1 MPPLPKPASV
11 IQNTRQRKMSAPDK
25 VLKFINDKHL
35 TCQPGGEYLPEKI
48 FRRLQAAIPD
58 FKPRPQ
64 QQQMSQFIA
73 ETMAKPAQQRVAVVE
88 APTGVGKTLAYLSG
102 TIEAALNHKKT
113 LVISTATVNLQQ
125 QLIQKDLPQ
134 FSSALET
141 PIRFVQVKGR
151 RRYLCPSRLSQM
163 AEAPEQQLLDMDI
176 EAKYQQAL
184 HLAAARQMLKE
195 WEEERWD
202 GDRDSRRDKVSSELW
217 HQISTDSEGCAGKS
231 CSFYLRCPY
240 YKLRRE
246 MAEAQV
252 VVANHDLIL
261 SDADLGG
268 GLVLPNPEEVLF
280 VFDEAHNLPRKA
292 LDHAAKALNFI
303 QLYQTTETAD
313 NVLKK
318 IPSALAFRQH
328 DFGYMLSE
336 LRRDLPAVI
345 SHLQHME
352 TILQS
357 DGMVQDLLEK
367 RISEPR
373 IFWNSPL
380 VNALLIPCQGLL
392 QRANNIYRHYSV
404 LGKWI
409 KEGLEKTQLPN
420 KVGEALLPQVGT
432 VQNIFGY
439 LIDFMA
445 LFLEPDQE
453 DQPPNVRWLSVVQF
467 AKQQTLVI
475 HAGPMSA
482 ARFLDRSL
490 WSRAY
495 GVVLTSATLRGM
507 GLFQRFRLD
516 CGLYRFDASH
526 FLAVPSP
533 FKYQEQATLNLPQMR
548 YLPNEQQQHWR
559 REVADKLIQI
569 IDTSEAT
576 LVLFTSREV
585 MESVYQQMPAE
596 LSRMVLIQGDTL
608 SPKNMVL
615 RHIRQVEAGQG
626 SIIFGMDRFA
636 EGVDLPGNLCTHVII
651 TKLPF
656 PVFTR
661 PIEQAK
667 QEWILR
673 RGGQPFTALSL
684 PAVSIKLIQACGR
697 LLRKE
702 TDQGRITILDR
713 RLLTKGYGKQLLAH
727 LPDYRLVD

>member
-1 MPPLPKPASV
+1 
-11 IQNTRQRKMSAPDK
+11 MSEA
-25 VLKFINDKHL
+25 
-35 TCQPGGEYLPEKI
+35 I
-48 FRRLQAAIPD
+48 FRRLQVAIPD

-64 QQQMSQFIA
+64 QAQMSQFIA
-73 ETMAKPAQQRVAVVE
+73 DQMAKPAQQRIAVVE

-102 TIEAALNHKKT
+102 AIEAAINNKKT

-134 FSSALET
+134 FSAALEQ

-151 RRYLCPSRLSQM
+151 RRYLCPSKLSQL
-163 AEAPEQQLLDMDI
+163 ATAPEQQTLDIDI
-176 EAKYQQAL
+176 DAKYQQAL
-184 HLAAARQMLKE
+184 HMAAAKQMLIE
-195 WEEERWD
+195 WDQERWD
-202 GDRDSRRDKVSSELW
+202 GDRDSRSDKISSDLW
-217 HQISTDSEGCAGKS
+217 NQVSTDSEGCAGKS

-246 MAEAQV
+246 MVSAQV

-313 NVLKK
+313 SVLKK

-336 LRRDLPAVI
+336 LRRDLPAVM
-345 SHLQHME
+345 SHLQQME

-357 DGMVQDLLEK
+357 DGLVHDLLEK

-380 VNALLIPCQGLL
+380 VNALLIPCQNLL
-392 QRANNIYRHYSV
+392 QRANNIYKHYSV
-404 LGKWI
+404 LAKWI
-409 KEGLEKTQLPN
+409 KEGLEKTQLSN

-439 LIDFMA
+439 LIDFMG

-453 DQPPNVRWLSVVQF
+453 DRPPNVRWLSVEQF

-475 HAGPMSA
+475 HAGPMTA
-482 ARFLDRSL
+482 AYFLDRSL
-490 WSRAY
+490 WTRAF

-507 GLFQRFRLD
+507 GLFHRFRID
-516 CGLYRFDASH
+516 CGLHRFSEQN

-533 FKYQEQATLNLPQMR
+533 FNYNDQATLNLPAMQF
-548 YLPNEQQQHWR
+548 LPNEQQQQWR
-559 REVADKLIQI
+559 REVVSRLKQV
-569 IDTSEAT
+569 IDTTEAT

-585 MESVYQQMPAE
+585 MEAVYRQLPAE
-596 LSRMVLIQGDTL
+596 ISRLVLIQGDTL
-608 SPKNMVL
+608 SPKNMVQ
-615 RHIRQVEAGQG
+615 RHIRQIEAGQG

-667 QEWILR
+667 QEWIIR

-684 PAVSIKLIQACGR
+684 PAVSVKLIQACGR

-702 TDQGRITILDR
+702 TDSGRITILDR

-727 LPDYRLVD
+727 LPDYRLVQ

>member
-1 MPPLPKPASV
+1 MVA
-11 IQNTRQRKMSAPDK
+11 T
-25 VLKFINDKHL
+25 
-35 TCQPGGEYLPEKI
+35 I
-48 FRRLQAAIPD
+48 FERIGQVVAD

-64 QQQMSQFIA
+64 QQQMSEFIA
-73 ETMAKPAQQRVAVVE
+73 ASMQKKAQQRVAVVE

-102 TIEAALNHKKT
+102 TIETAINNKKV

-125 QLIQKDLPQ
+125 QLIQKDLPL
-134 FSSALET
+134 FSSALEH

-151 RRYLCPSRLSQM
+151 RRYVCPSKLSQL
-163 AEAPEQQLLDMDI
+163 ATAPEQQELGIDIDDKYKRVLHMAHAKQLLS
-176 EAKYQQAL
+176 
-184 HLAAARQMLKE
+184 E
-195 WEEERWD
+195 WDQERWD
-202 GDRDSRRDKVSSELW
+202 GDRDSRSDKLEAELW
-217 HQISTDSEGCAGKS
+217 QQISTDSEGCAGKS

-246 MAEAQV
+246 MLSAQV
-252 VVANHDLIL
+252 IVANHDLIL

-268 GLVLPNPEEVLF
+268 GLVLPNPEEALF

-292 LDHAAKALNFI
+292 LDHAAKALNFV

-313 NVLKK
+313 SVLKK

-345 SHLQHME
+345 SHLQQLEM
-352 TILQS
+352 ILQS
-357 DGMVQDLLEK
+357 DGLVQDVLEK

-380 VNALLIPCQGLL
+380 VNALLIPCQNLL
-392 QRANNIYRHYSV
+392 QRANNIYKHYSV
-404 LGKWI
+404 LAKWI
-409 KEGLEKTQLPN
+409 KEGLEKTQLSN

-439 LIDFMA
+439 LIDFMG

-453 DQPPNVRWLSVVQF
+453 DRPPNVRWLSLEQF

-475 HAGPMSA
+475 HAGPMTA
-482 ARFLDRSL
+482 AYFLDRSL
-490 WSRAY
+490 WARAY

-507 GLFQRFRLD
+507 GLFHRFRMD
-516 CGLYRFDASH
+516 CGLHRFSEQH

-533 FKYQEQATLNLPQMR
+533 FNYSDQATLNLPHMQ
-548 YLPNEQQQHWR
+548 YLPNEQQQQWR
-559 REVADKLIQI
+559 QEVVKQLASI
-569 IDTSEAT
+569 INVDEAT

-585 MESVYQQMPAE
+585 MEAVYRQLPQRLTAKI
-596 LSRMVLIQGDTL
+596 LIQGDTL
-608 SPKNMVL
+608 SPKNMVQ
-615 RHIRQVEAGQG
+615 RHIRQIEAGKG

-636 EGVDLPGNLCTHVII
+636 EGIDLPGNLCTHVII

-667 QEWILR
+667 QEWIIR
-673 RGGQPFTALSL
+673 KGGQPFTALSL
-684 PAVSIKLIQACGR
+684 PAVSVKLIQACGR

-702 TDQGRITILDR
+702 TDTGRITILDR
-713 RLLTKGYGKQLLAH
+713 RLLSKGYGKQLLQH
-727 LPDYRLVD
+727 LPDYRLQQ

>member
-1 MPPLPKPASV
+1 VTAVTTLFER
-11 IQNTRQRKMSAPDK
+11 I
-25 VLKFINDKHL
+25 
-35 TCQPGGEYLPEKI
+35 E
-48 FRRLQAAIPD
+48 AAMPD
-58 FKPRPQ
+58 FKARPQ
-64 QQQMSQFIA
+64 QVQMSEFIA
-73 ETMAKPAQQRVAVVE
+73 QAMSKPPQKRVAVVE
-88 APTGVGKTLAYLSG
+88 APTGVGKTLAYLTG
-102 TIEAALNHKKT
+102 TIQTALLQKKT

-134 FSSALET
+134 FSATLEE

-151 RRYLCPSRLSQM
+151 RRYVCPSKLNQV
-163 AEAPEQQLLDMDI
+163 ATTPEQQSLNIDVD
-176 EAKYQQAL
+176 EKYQQVL
-184 HLAAARQMLKE
+184 HTAQAKQLLSD
-195 WEEERWD
+195 WDEERWD
-202 GDRDSRRDKVSSELW
+202 GDRDSRRDKIDAELW
-217 HQISTDSEGCAGKS
+217 HQVSTDSEGCAGKS

-240 YKLRRE
+240 YNLRRE
-246 MAEAQV
+246 MTAAQV

-313 NVLKK
+313 SVLKK
-318 IPSALAFRQH
+318 IPSTLAYRQH

-336 LRRDLPAVI
+336 LRRDLPAVM
-345 SHLQHME
+345 SHLQQIE
-352 TILQS
+352 TILHS
-357 DGMVQDLLEK
+357 DGVVQDLLEK
-367 RISEPR
+367 HITEPR

-380 VNALLIPCQGLL
+380 VNALLIPFQGLL
-392 QRANNIYRHYSV
+392 QRANSIYKHYSV
-404 LGKWI
+404 LAKWI

-453 DQPPNVRWLSVVQF
+453 DRPPNVRWISVETF
-467 AKQQTLVI
+467 AKQQTLVV
-475 HAGPMSA
+475 HAGPMTA
-482 ARFLDRSL
+482 AYFLDRSL

-495 GVVLTSATLRGM
+495 GVVLTSATLRGL
-507 GLFQRFRLD
+507 GLFHRFRLD
-516 CGLYRFDASH
+516 CGLHRFDEQH

-533 FKYQEQATLNLPQMR
+533 FNYQKQATLHIPDMR
-548 YLPNEQQQHWR
+548 FLPNEQQQQWQQ
-559 REVADKLIQI
+559 EVVKKLINI
-569 IDTSEAT
+569 IDVTEAT
-576 LVLFTSREV
+576 LVLFTSKLV
-585 MESVYQQMPAE
+585 MEAVYRQCPAAITAIT
-596 LSRMVLIQGDTL
+596 MVQGDNL
-608 SPKNMVL
+608 SPKNMVH
-615 RHIRQVEAGQG
+615 RHIRQIESGKG
-626 SIIFGMDRFA
+626 SIIFGLDRFA
-636 EGVDLPGNLCTHVII
+636 EGVDLPGHLCTHVVI

-667 QEWILR
+667 QEWIIR
-673 RGGQPFTALSL
+673 KGGQPFTALSL
-684 PAVSIKLIQACGR
+684 PAVSVKLIQACGR

-702 TDQGRITILDR
+702 TDSGRITILDK

-727 LPDYRLVD
+727 LPDYQLEQS

>member
-1 MPPLPKPASV
+1 MVNA
-11 IQNTRQRKMSAPDK
+11 IFQR
-25 VLKFINDKHL
+25 I
-35 TCQPGGEYLPEKI
+35 E
-48 FRRLQAAIPD
+48 QALPD
-58 FKPRPQ
+58 FKSRPQ
-64 QQQMSQFIA
+64 QQQMSEFIA
-73 ETMAKPAQQRVAVVE
+73 ACMQKPAQRRIAVVE

-102 TIEAALNHKKT
+102 AIEAAMNNKKM

-134 FSSALET
+134 FSAALEQ

-151 RRYLCPSRLSQM
+151 RRYLCPSKLSQL
-163 AEAPEQQLLDMDI
+163 ATSPEQQELDMDVDDKYKQVLHKAH
-176 EAKYQQAL
+176 AK
-184 HLAAARQMLKE
+184 QMLSE
-195 WEEERWD
+195 WEHERWD
-202 GDRDSRRDKVSSELW
+202 GDRDSRRDKVEPDLW
-217 HQISTDSEGCAGKS
+217 SQVSTDSEGCAGKS
-231 CSFYLRCPY
+231 CSYYLRCPY

-246 MAEAQV
+246 MVSAQV
-252 VVANHDLIL
+252 IVANHDLIL

-313 NVLKK
+313 SVLKK

-345 SHLQHME
+345 SLLQQLE
-352 TILQS
+352 TILHS
-357 DGMVQDLLEK
+357 DGLVHDLVEK
-367 RISEPR
+367 RINEPR

-380 VNALLIPCQGLL
+380 VNALLIPCQNLL
-392 QRANNIYRHYSV
+392 QRANTIYKHYSV
-404 LGKWI
+404 LAKWI
-409 KEGLEKTQLPN
+409 KEGLEKTQLSN

-439 LIDFMA
+439 LIDFMG
-445 LFLEPDQE
+445 LFLEPDQV
-453 DQPPNVRWLSVVQF
+453 DRPPNVRWLSLETF
-467 AKQQTLVI
+467 AKQETLVI
-475 HAGPMSA
+475 HAGPMTA
-482 ARFLDRSL
+482 AYFLDRSL
-490 WSRAY
+490 WNRAY

-507 GLFQRFRLD
+507 GLFHRFRMD
-516 CGLYRFDASH
+516 CGLHRFDEQH

-533 FKYQEQATLNLPQMR
+533 FKYSAQATLNLPAMQ
-548 YLPNEQQQHWR
+548 YLPNEQQQKWR
-559 REVADKLIQI
+559 QEVVKQLVNI
-569 IDTSEAT
+569 IDVNEAT

-585 MESVYQQMPAE
+585 MEAVYKQLPQQLTAKI
-596 LSRMVLIQGDTL
+596 LIQGDSL

-615 RHIRQVEAGQG
+615 RHIRQIEAGQG

-636 EGVDLPGNLCTHVII
+636 EGVDLPGNLCTHVVI

-667 QEWILR
+667 QEWIIR
-673 RGGQPFTALSL
+673 KGGQPFTALSL
-684 PAVSIKLIQACGR
+684 PAVSVKLIQACGR

-702 TDQGRITILDR
+702 TDTGRITILDR
-713 RLLTKGYGKQLLAH
+713 RLLTKGYGKQLLEH
-727 LPDYRLVD
+727 LPDYRLEQ

>member
-1 MPPLPKPASV
+1 
-11 IQNTRQRKMSAPDK
+11 MSEA
-25 VLKFINDKHL
+25 
-35 TCQPGGEYLPEKI
+35 I

-64 QQQMSQFIA
+64 QAQMSQFIA
-73 ETMAKPAQQRVAVVE
+73 DQMTKPAQQRIAVVE

-102 TIEAALNHKKT
+102 AIEAAISNKKT

-134 FSSALET
+134 FSAALEQ

-151 RRYLCPSRLSQM
+151 RRYLCPSKLSQL
-163 AEAPEQQLLDMDI
+163 ATAPAQQTLDIDI
-176 EAKYQQAL
+176 DAKYQQAL
-184 HLAAARQMLKE
+184 HVAAAKQMLSE
-195 WEEERWD
+195 WERERWD
-202 GDRDSRRDKVSSELW
+202 GDRDSRSDKISSDLW
-217 HQISTDSEGCAGKS
+217 NQVSTDSEGCAGKS

-246 MAEAQV
+246 MVSAQV

-313 NVLKK
+313 SVLKK

-345 SHLQHME
+345 SHLQQME

-357 DGMVQDLLEK
+357 DGLVHDLLAQ

-380 VNALLIPCQGLL
+380 VNALLIPCQNLL
-392 QRANNIYRHYSV
+392 QRANNIYKHYSV
-404 LGKWI
+404 LAKWI
-409 KEGLEKTQLPN
+409 KEGLEKTQLSN

-445 LFLEPDQE
+445 LFLEPDQA
-453 DQPPNVRWLSVVQF
+453 DRPPNVRWLSVEQF

-475 HAGPMSA
+475 HAGPMTA
-482 ARFLDRSL
+482 AYFLDRSL
-490 WSRAY
+490 WTRAF

-507 GLFQRFRLD
+507 GLFHRFRMD
-516 CGLYRFDASH
+516 CGLHRFDEQH

-533 FKYQEQATLNLPQMR
+533 FKYNDQATLNLPAMR
-548 YLPNEQQQHWR
+548 YLPNEQQLQWR
-559 REVADKLIQI
+559 QEVVTRLKEV

-585 MESVYQQMPAE
+585 MEAVYRQLPQE
-596 LSRMVLIQGDTL
+596 ISRLVLIQGDTL
-608 SPKNMVL
+608 SPKNMVQ
-615 RHIRQVEAGQG
+615 RHILQVEAGQG

-636 EGVDLPGNLCTHVII
+636 EGVDLPGDLCTHVII

-667 QEWILR
+667 QEWIIR

-684 PAVSIKLIQACGR
+684 PAVSVKLIQACGR

-702 TDQGRITILDR
+702 TDSGRITILDR
-713 RLLTKGYGKQLLAH
+713 RLLTKGYGKQLLEH
-727 LPDYRLVD
+727 LPDYRLVL

>member
-1 MPPLPKPASV
+1 
-11 IQNTRQRKMSAPDK
+11 MSEA
-25 VLKFINDKHL
+25 
-35 TCQPGGEYLPEKI
+35 I

-64 QQQMSQFIA
+64 QQQMSEFIA
-73 ETMAKPAQQRVAVVE
+73 TQMARPAQQRIAVVE

-102 TIEAALNHKKT
+102 AIEAAINNKKT

-134 FSSALET
+134 FSSALEQ

-151 RRYLCPSRLSQM
+151 RRYLCPSKLSQL
-163 AEAPEQQLLDMDI
+163 ATAPEQQTLDIDI

-184 HLAAARQMLKE
+184 HMAAAKQMLSE
-195 WEEERWD
+195 WEQERWD
-202 GDRDSRRDKVSSELW
+202 GDRDSRRDKVSPDLW
-217 HQISTDSEGCAGKS
+217 NQISTDSEGCAGKS
-231 CSFYLRCPY
+231 CSFYLQCPY

-246 MAEAQV
+246 MVSAQV

-313 NVLKK
+313 SVLKK

-345 SHLQHME
+345 SHLQQLE

-357 DGMVQDLLEK
+357 DGLVHDLLEG

-380 VNALLIPCQGLL
+380 VNALLIPCQNLL
-392 QRANNIYRHYSV
+392 QRANNIYKHYSV
-404 LGKWI
+404 LAKWI
-409 KEGLEKTQLPN
+409 KEGLEKTQLSN

-445 LFLEPDQE
+445 LFLEPDQQ
-453 DQPPNVRWLSVVQF
+453 DRPPNVRWLSLEQF

-475 HAGPMSA
+475 HAGPMTA
-482 ARFLDRSL
+482 AYFLDRSL
-490 WSRAY
+490 WTRSF

-507 GLFQRFRLD
+507 GLFHRFRMD
-516 CGLYRFDASH
+516 CGLHRFDEQH

-533 FKYQEQATLNLPQMR
+533 FKYKDQATLNLPAMQ
-548 YLPNEQQQHWR
+548 YLPNEQQQQWR
-559 REVADKLIQI
+559 REVVTRLKEI
-569 IDTSEAT
+569 IDTREAT

-585 MESVYQQMPAE
+585 MEAVYRQLPAE
-596 LSRMVLIQGDTL
+596 ISRLVLIQGDTL
-608 SPKNMVL
+608 SPKNMVQ
-615 RHIRQVEAGQG
+615 RHIRQVEAGHG

-636 EGVDLPGNLCTHVII
+636 EGVDLPGDLCTHVII

-667 QEWILR
+667 QEWIIR

-684 PAVSIKLIQACGR
+684 PAVSVKLIQACGR

-702 TDQGRITILDR
+702 TDSGRITILDR

-727 LPDYRLVD
+727 LPDYRLVQ